1 MLETSGIEEDK
12 EGWTQEPL
20 QELELKYSWQSTL
33 TMEVIASEF
42 LTTPGSREHQERQ
55 HWRKVFTE
63 MKEIFSIFYCVTLK
77 AEY

>member
-1 MLETSGIEEDK
+1 MLETSGIEEDN

-42 LTTPGSREHQERQ
+42 LTTPGSREHQERDNTGG
-55 HWRKVFTE
+55 K
-63 MKEIFSIFYCVTLK
+63 CLLK
-77 AEY
+77 